1 MRVRIEDDSVTL
13 WLSASDTWDWA
24 HRRGAA
30 WPGSQLGGRRLVACF
45 DRHGLV
51 DLTIDGGR
59 GDQDVC
65 CDEFN
70 AITSDFLKQKLP
82 QNHPCYFITVGQ
94 FQQEPAAA

>member
-1 MRVRIEDDSVTL
+1 
-13 WLSASDTWDWA
+13 
-24 HRRGAA
+24 
-30 WPGSQLGGRRLVACF
+30 
-45 DRHGLV
+45 V